1 MLLLGIV
8 FITATES
15 KVGRKENGELG
26 TRLSLL
32 FTQSMPL
39 WEIDSPYHECT
50 DLSGP
55 LRKRTQKRRTCRRQ
69 VLAKRRLE
77 MK

>member
-1 MLLLGIV
+1 MLLLDIV

-15 KVGRKENGELG
+15 KRRGGRKENGEFG

-32 FTQSMPL
+32 FTQSIFL

-55 LRKRTQKRRTCRRQ
+55 LRKST
-69 VLAKRRLE
+69 
-77 MK
+77 